1 MTNSDPNTDRR
12 SGTLERHIQ
21 TILISVVVGV
31 LAFAGNY
38 FFSDKADKAVLTA
51 QLSALT
57 QQVAEMRGEVRSIQS
72 NFASK
77 ETTAD
82 HEARIRASE
91 AAIADLRRTL
101 VQGRA
106 TR

>member
-1 MTNSDPNTDRR
+1 MPDPETNTDRR

-21 TILISVVVGV
+21 TVLISVVVGV

-38 FFSDKADKAVLTA
+38 FFSDKADKAVLVA

-57 QQVAEMRGEVRSIQS
+57 QQVAEMRGEVRSM
-72 NFASK
+72 ASK

-82 HEARIRASE
+82 HEARIRANESQ
-91 AAIADLRRTL
+91 IADLRRAFAE
-101 VQGRA
+101 RIP
-106 TR
+106 R